1 MKRTIPS
8 INRHAAPAAS
18 CGPAAGPVAG
28 CGAASSGNSHL
39 KRVNILLAL
48 LGLGA
53 LLTTVTA
60 HAGRFA
66 LVADQGNSR
75 VALFYVSGQ
84 TWTYMNNFVD
94 ASTYLDA
101 LAPIS
106 KPTAVA
112 QDQQGR
118 IYVSDQTGTAGQNR
132 ILRFDTNGVFLDLVG
147 DATTGL
153 NGFNVPGSGIDDMV
167 CGPDGNIYGTLAFGT
182 ANNQILKFDV
192 ATTNW
197 SVFYSNS
204 ATMNT
209 PRGLD
214 FGPDGNLYVNSRG
227 NARMLVFAPNG
238 VLIRTNTTFSG
249 SAQTTPMGLRWDAAG
264 NRFVCTSGNGNSVVC
279 SAAIATNGPAVLI
292 TALNPSGGPG
302 NSVSSLGVLADGTN
316 IFYVPFKNPGRVY
329 LCNNS
334 STTSVTPVDSGTT
347 PSLSQSTF
355 MNFATGFGIGALQSV
370 TLNVTRT
377 NMLAGTS
384 QQAQFTG
391 NYVAQ
396 SGVDLSTDPNTVW
409 SSSDPGVLTVSP
421 QGLLTAVGLGSATLS
436 VTNGAFNAATNIT
449 VVPLTTTLIHRF
461 SFTSDAND
469 SAGSANGTVAGFSYS
484 YDNGQLALMPTSQYD
499 YTYVDF
505 GPGLISGNDALTFE
519 AWASFGANYNWAR
532 LFDFGDSDGI
542 NGTAYVALTPH
553 SASGTTRVALK
564 TGAGGEVTVDA
575 PGTLDN
581 QTNVHIVAVV
591 HPLAGTLKLYL
602 NGVLAA
608 QKTNITGQDLAGI
621 VDNYNYLGRSQFYVD
636 PAATESIDE
645 FRVYSG
651 VLDATNVAF
660 HYAAGPDNVVS
671 DPGALQSVSL
681 ALNTNMLQQGQ
692 QTVLAYGTFANVS
705 GVPLNNFSGVSFTSS
720 DTNVFTVSASG
731 VVRAV
736 GFGTATITITYG
748 GQSASYTVNSEP
760 LPQTSYLVTDGAGNR
775 VLQYSGV
782 GTNWTLTKVFA
793 AGTYD
798 GLPMTEPIG
807 VVQDPAGHVYVS
819 DGANGGR
826 VLKFAASG
834 DFLGSLGTNG
844 VDYFASPANAL
855 TVDAAGNLYMATPFG
870 TNNVMK
876 YDPIAAT
883 WSEFVPTTD
892 GFNYTLVNPTG
903 LAFGPD
909 GNLYVAN
916 RGGFNA
922 ANRPVHE
929 FDTNGFYL
937 GNLATGLVGPQ
948 GLSWDKVN
956 QRFLFSN
963 GATSIAAISTNG
975 VVTTLAGGVAADA
988 VSTLS
993 SGPFV
998 YYADYSA
1005 SGIYAV
1011 TGPSS
1016 AVLVAG
1022 GITHAHQAI
1031 EFAFPPNLSLSVSGG
1046 NVVVSWPYST
1056 GTYTLQSCADLGLAD
1071 WQNVAAPPT
1080 QVGNTV
1086 QVTLPLTGNP
1096 RFFRLSN

>member
-8 INRHAAPAAS
+8 INSHAAPVVNG
-18 CGPAAGPVAG
+18 GPAAGPIAG
-28 CGAASSGNSHL
+28 FGAASNGNL
-39 KRVNILLAL
+39 LMKPVKILLAM

-66 LVADQGNSR
+66 LVADQNNAR
-75 VALFYVSGQ
+75 VVLFYVNGQ
-84 TWTYMNNFVD
+84 TWTYVKNFADTSTPTGD
-94 ASTYLDA
+94 A
-101 LAPIS
+101 APFT

-112 QDQQGR
+112 QDPQGR
-118 IYVSDQTGTAGQNR
+118 IYVSDQTTTAGQNR
-132 ILRFDTNGVFLDLVG
+132 VLRFDTNGVFLDLVG

-153 NGFNVPGSGIDDMV
+153 NGFNVPGSGLDDMI
-167 CGPDGNIYGTLAFGT
+167 CGPDGNLYGTVAFG
-182 ANNQILKFDV
+182 APGQIWKYVVASNQWTQLV
-192 ATTNW
+192 
-197 SVFYSNS
+197 VSN
-204 ATMNT
+204 AAVRLNA

-214 FGPDGNLYVNSRG
+214 FGPDNNLYVCNRQYG
-227 NARMLVFAPNG
+227 NMLVFDTNG
-238 VLIRTNTTFSG
+238 TFLRTNAVFSG
-249 SAQTTPMGLRWDAAG
+249 TYLTTPMGLRWDPVG
-264 NRFVCTSGNGNSVVC
+264 SRFICTSGNGGSVVC
-279 SAAIATNGPAVLI
+279 ACTTNGVLSLI
-292 TALNPSGGPG
+292 TAQQPSGDSTKK
-302 NSVSSLGVLADGTN
+302 NILGVLADGTN
-316 IFYVPFKNPGRVY
+316 VFYGSFSSPGHIY
-329 LCNNS
+329 LCNNT
-334 STTSVTPVDSGTT
+334 STTSVTPVDAGTT
-347 PSLSQSTF
+347 PTLSSSLY
-355 MNFATGFGIGALQSV
+355 MNYAVGFGLGSLQSV
-370 TLNVTRT
+370 TLSVTRT
-377 NMLAGTS
+377 NMLAGTV
-384 QQAQFTG
+384 QQAHFTG
-391 NYVAQ
+391 DYVAQ

-449 VVPLTTTLIHRF
+449 VVPLTTTLIHRY

-469 SAGSANGTVAGFSYS
+469 SVGTANGTVSGFSYS
-484 YDNGQLALMPTSQYD
+484 YANGQLALAPTSQYD

-505 GPGLISGNDALTFE
+505 GPSLISGNDALTFE
-519 AWASFGANYNWAR
+519 AWASFGTNYNWAR
-532 LFDFGDSDGI
+532 LFDFGDNDGI

-564 TGAGGEVTVDA
+564 TGAGGEVAVDA

-581 QTNVHIVAVV
+581 KTNVHIVAVV
-591 HPLAGTLKLYL
+591 HPLGGTIKLYL

-736 GFGTATITITYG
+736 GYGTATITVSYG
-748 GQSASYTVNSEP
+748 DQSASYAVTSEP

-782 GTNWTLTKVFA
+782 GTNWMLTKVFA

-807 VVQDPAGHVYVS
+807 VVQDPAGNVYVS

-834 DFLGSLGTNG
+834 DYLGSLGTNG

-855 TVDAAGNLYMATPFG
+855 TVDAAGSIYMATPFG

-876 YDPIAAT
+876 YDTIAGT

-903 LAFGPD
+903 IAFGPD

-937 GNLATGLVGPQ
+937 GNLTTGLVGPQ

-988 VSTLS
+988 VGTLS

-1005 SGIYAV
+1005 SGIYAI

-1022 GITHAHQAI
+1022 GITHVHQAI
-1031 EFAFPPNLSLSVSGG
+1031 EFAFPPNLSLTVGGG

-1056 GTYTLQSCADLGLAD
+1056 GTYMLQSCADLGLAD
-1071 WQNVAAPPT
+1071 WQNVAATPT
-1080 QVGNTV
+1080 QVGNSI
-1086 QVTLPLTGNP
+1086 QVTLPLTGNT